1 MKKLILLICFVV
13 IYSCSSIRVAT
24 DYKTNFDFKNIKTY
38 AFSKSGI
45 DKAELNDIDKKR
57 ILKAIDVELY
67 NKGLRKSSIEPDII
81 VNFYNKTNKKIDYYP
96 TNNYYGY
103 GVGFGGMGH
112 YSSSWYLNSFSYN
125 EGVLF
130 IDFIDFKNNEL
141 IWQGIG
147 KGYLNSDNI
156 SKKNEIIKSMV
167 SKILLQ
173 FPPAD

>member
-1 MKKLILLICFVV
+1 
-13 IYSCSSIRVAT
+13 
-24 DYKTNFDFKNIKTY
+24 
-38 AFSKSGI
+38 
-45 DKAELNDIDKKR
+45 
-57 ILKAIDVELY
+57 
-67 NKGLRKSSIEPDII
+67 
-81 VNFYNKTNKKIDYYP
+81 
-96 TNNYYGY
+96 
-103 GVGFGGMGH
+103 MGH